1 MNSDSTMEFAYCARL
16 PAGSLP
22 RGCPS
27 PQIPLATLILKNPP
41 SCTSGFTIM
50 YFNTLQQIL
59 YFNRYIYIY
68 IYIIYIHKIHITLHI
83 IQQKIFSQILKQVL
97 QHFDFPTIGIPGLA
111 GVAGGGLDAASSA
124 AASQIAAAQPRG
136 VHVGWVQEWKKS
148 KYNALIYRYTMS
160 HSLYY
165 CYCIMIC

>member
-1 MNSDSTMEFAYCARL
+1 MPASQQAPSQGGVHHPRSRL
-16 PAGSLP
+16 LLSSSRILPVALQGS
-22 RGCPS
+22 
-27 PQIPLATLILKNPP
+27 Q
-41 SCTSGFTIM
+41 SCTSTH
-50 YFNTLQQIL
+50 
-59 YFNRYIYIY
+59 FNRYCTSTDIY

>member
-1 MNSDSTMEFAYCARL
+1 MCPPPSRL
-16 PAGSLP
+16 PPKGVSITPDPACYSH
-22 RGCPS
+22 
-27 PQIPLATLILKNPP
+27 PQESSQLHFRVHNHVLQH
-41 SCTSGFTIM
+41 TSTD
-50 YFNTLQQIL
+50 TVLQP
-59 YFNRYIYIY
+59 IYIY
-68 IYIIYIHKIHITLHI
+68 IHYIYIHKIHITLHI